1 MSDPNANRIVL
12 VEPETPENIGFV
24 VRAMACFGWENLAIV
39 GTRPPPDSLAYRT
52 ATMGKDIL
60 ERCTI
65 HPDLISAF
73 GPARTTI
80 AFTRRPHRKG
90 LVDLPRLK
98 DVPDLQAPWTVVF
111 GRESIGLTSEEVL
124 SCDIACQIPTTHS
137 TGSLNLGQAVAV
149 ALSGLHGLSP
159 TSVPDPAKGIAVAS
173 RREEWARN
181 LVEGAE
187 GYLHPARREAG
198 RRHLSALLRRL
209 RPSREELR
217 FLGALLDRMSR
228 EAAKHPQTLDFA
240 KDARPDQPAAPLP
253 RVSRA
258 ENPLKSPLQGQ

>member
-1 MSDPNANRIVL
+1 MSDPSANRIVL

-24 VRAMACFGWENLAIV
+24 VRAMACFGWGNLAIV
-39 GTRPPPDSLAYRT
+39 GTRPPPDSPAYRT
-52 ATMGKDIL
+52 ATMGKEIL
-60 ERCTI
+60 ENCTV
-65 HPDLISAF
+65 HPDLVSAF

-98 DVPDLQAPWTVVF
+98 DVPDLEGPWTLVF

-124 SCDIACQIPTTHS
+124 SCDIACRIPTTHV

-149 ALSGLHGLSP
+149 ALSGLHVLSP
-159 TSVPDPAKGIAVAS
+159 APVPDPSKGIATATI
-173 RREEWARN
+173 REQWARN

-187 GYLHPARREAG
+187 NYLHPARRDAG

-228 EAAKHPQTLDFA
+228 QAAKSPQTLDFA
-240 KDARPDQPAAPLP
+240 RDASPDRLAAPLP
-253 RVSRA
+253 RASRA